1 MMELEM
7 IFAHDRHEL
16 PLPDMVT
23 LYQLL
28 LQRGWVWKMPAP
40 YQAQAVAFISMGLID
55 PEKKGKI
62 VEPKITIVTKNG
74 KIEKILT
81 EGVLDVVI
89 RDEKGTTAAYRSAE
103 LPEYEGDRPS
113 DEDSGQ
119 AVASP
124 QPESE

>member
-1 MMELEM
+1 
-7 IFAHDRHEL
+7 
-16 PLPDMVT
+16 
-23 LYQLL
+23 
-28 LQRGWVWKMPAP
+28 MPAP